1 MIKISIIIA
10 TWNVEKTL
18 KRCLDSIVCQLTN
31 DCELI
36 IIDGD
41 SKDSTNQIIN
51 SYNEYITYSVS
62 ERDNGIYD
70 AWNKAIIKAKG
81 EWLMFLGADDMLK
94 PDFVSTYT
102 KFLEIENVYDVDII
116 SAKAQLVDNDGK
128 YLTIMGEPYSWDVF
142 KYRMNISH
150 GSTLHRRTLF
160 DELGLFDTNIKICA
174 DYDFL
179 LRKKMNAIFIDKELI
194 IMQYGGMSHSLK
206 GVKDGYLV
214 RAKNHSI
221 PKLLNLII
229 LAKASIGFLL
239 KTYIK
244 YKIN

>member
-10 TWNVEKTL
+10 TWNAEKTL

-70 AWNKAIIKAKG
+70 AWNKAIIEAKG

-116 SAKAQLVDNDGK
+116 SAKALLVDNDGK
-128 YLTIMGEPYSWDVF
+128 YLTTMGEPYSWDVF

-179 LRKKMNAIFIDKELI
+179 LRKKMNARFIDKELI

-221 PKLLNLII
+221 PKLRNLII